1 MYKDIRLHGSLE
13 NSIEYYAV
21 AAGVDAHKRYF
32 FNLDQSTESEL
43 RFFSANNEFVI
54 GTKGITHR
62 GNGGSFCEY
71 MFGVDQPLTDMA
83 KGDVIN
89 RLVLYG
95 THFDQ
100 KAGALRFSDRTD
112 GTLSY
117 DKIFFDG
124 NAVTN
129 YFFFL
134 HTEMNFGASVH
145 DQQEFILRNLGK
157 TLKRSL
163 AIGNSD
169 DNRIISDILGNI
181 GMDGIQLFLFKL
193 INTRHEEYRNA
204 FQTLYF
210 RSKRIA
216 DEEFAQLTDLAVRNG
231 IDRYQQERIR
241 IDVMYK
247 HPDNRRIVDE
257 YRNILCSCNIRGE
270 INRLENA
277 RLTRLKTLSVRN
289 KIPGALFY
297 TLDEL
302 LRKDRKLIETEESD
316 YISET
321 RQILEGLFFSERQI
335 ESHVDRE
342 DMLKLLHAKKMAAEH
357 RNHSFEEIL
366 LDASKA
372 CDENIRDGADIS
384 LLEEFSYIITYLD
397 RYDTTSQ
404 VINQL
409 AFMENVRISEEML
422 RSILGNKKEF
432 DTLKPSLFNSL
443 FIDGIL
449 ENKYLG
455 NYGRKKLSTLVRGLD
470 DVESGKRLSGDV
482 LDQLQAIDR
491 EEQLFLILL
500 RHVRERIRNFYSK
513 FNTKAD
519 QAALK
524 REVTDELQAKK
535 LLKGEINSDLFSETI
550 LAIQKEA
557 IYLHNL
563 LPLIIAE
570 KDISLRE
577 DFLDNSGLDR
587 FYVEELELEYF
598 ELNGLPLDDLYQI
611 RKGLN

>member
-1 MYKDIRLHGSLE
+1 MYKDIRLHGSHE
-13 NSIEYYAV
+13 NRIEYYAV

-32 FNLDQSTESEL
+32 FNLDHSSDEEL

-54 GTKGITHR
+54 GSHGIRHS

-89 RLVLYG
+89 RLVMYG

-100 KAGALRFSDRTD
+100 KTGSLKFSDRTE
-112 GTLSY
+112 GSLSY

-134 HTEMNFGASVH
+134 HTEALGPSVKE
-145 DQQEFILRNLGK
+145 QQELILRRLGK
-157 TLKRSL
+157 SLKRSL
-163 AIGNSD
+163 AIGGGD
-169 DNRIISDILGNI
+169 DNRIIADILAS
-181 GMDGIQLFLFKL
+181 MGIPEVQFFLFKL

-216 DEEFAQLTDLAVRNG
+216 DDEFAQLTELALRNE

-302 LRKDRKLIETEESD
+302 LRKDRKLVEMEESD

-321 RQILEGLFFSERQI
+321 RQILEGLFFGERQI
-335 ESHVDRE
+335 ESRVDRE
-342 DMLKLLHAKKMAAEH
+342 DMLKLLHAKKKAAEH

-432 DTLKPSLFNSL
+432 DSLKPSLFNSL

-455 NYGRKKLSTLVRGLD
+455 NYGRKKLNTLVRGLE
-470 DVESGKRLSGDV
+470 DVETGKRLSAEV
-482 LDQLQAIDR
+482 LDQLQTIDR
-491 EEQLFLILL
+491 EEQLFLLL
-500 RHVRERIRNFYSK
+500 LCHVRERIRNFYSK
-513 FNTKAD
+513 FTTKAD
-519 QAALK
+519 QIALK
-524 REVTDELQAKK
+524 REVTDELHAKK
-535 LLKGEINSDLFSETI
+535 RLKGEISNDLFNEIILTI
-550 LAIQKEA
+550 HKEA

-563 LPLIIAE
+563 LPNIISG

-598 ELNGLPLDDLYQI
+598 ELNSLPLDELYQI

>member
-13 NSIEYYAV
+13 NEIEYYAI

-32 FNLDQSTESEL
+32 FNLDQSNDAEL
-43 RFFSANNEFVI
+43 RFFSTNNEFVI
-54 GTKGITHR
+54 NQQGIKHR

-95 THFDQ
+95 THYDQ
-100 KAGALRFSDRTD
+100 KAGVLRFSDRTD
-112 GTLSY
+112 GTLTY

-134 HTEMNFGASVH
+134 HSDSLNEAVKK
-145 DQQEFILRNLGK
+145 QQELILRRLGK
-157 TLKRSL
+157 ILKRSI
-163 AIGNSD
+163 AIGNGD
-169 DNRIISDILGNI
+169 DNKIIAEINSSAALEDL
-181 GMDGIQLFLFKL
+181 QLFLFKL
-193 INTRHEEYRNA
+193 TNTRHELYRNA

-210 RSKRIA
+210 RAKRIA
-216 DEEFAQLTDLAVRNG
+216 DDDFAQLAELAQLNH

-241 IDVMYK
+241 IDVMYR

-257 YRNILCSCNIRGE
+257 YRNILCTCNLRGE
-270 INRLENA
+270 INSLDNA

-302 LRKDRKLIETEESD
+302 LRKDRKLVEISESD

-321 RQILEGLFFSERQI
+321 RQILEGLFFGERQI
-335 ESHVDRE
+335 ESHVDRD
-342 DMLKLLHAKKMAAEH
+342 DMLKLLHAKKESSEH
-357 RNHSFEEIL
+357 RNHTFEELL

-409 AFMENVRISEEML
+409 AFMENIRISEDML

-432 DTLKPSLFNSL
+432 DALQHNLFTTL
-443 FIDGIL
+443 FIEGVL

-455 NYGRKKLSTLVRGLD
+455 NYGRRKLNTLVRGLEEIEAGG
-470 DVESGKRLSGDV
+470 VKSPEV
-482 LDQLQAIDR
+482 IEQLKAIDR
-491 EEQLFLILL
+491 EEQIFLILL
-500 RHVRERIRNFYSK
+500 QHVRERIRNFYSK
-513 FNTKAD
+513 FTTKAD
-519 QAALK
+519 QQILK
-524 REVTDELQAKK
+524 RELTDELLSKK
-535 LLKGEINSDLFSETI
+535 LIKGEINNELFSETI
-550 LAIQKEA
+550 LTIQKEA

-563 LPLIIAE
+563 LPQIIAE
-570 KDISLRE
+570 KSISLRE

-598 ELNGLPLDDLYQI
+598 ELNDLPLDDLYQI

>member
-1 MYKDIRLHGSLE
+1 MYKDIRLHGSLG
-13 NSIEYYAV
+13 NCIEYYAI

-32 FNLDQSTESEL
+32 FNLDQSSESEL

-54 GTKGITHR
+54 GKQGISHR
-62 GNGGSFCEY
+62 GNGGSCCEY

-89 RLVLYG
+89 RLVMYG

-100 KAGALRFSDRTD
+100 KAGALKFTDRTD

-124 NAVTN
+124 NAVAN

-134 HTEMNFGASVH
+134 HADNFAPTVRE
-145 DQQEFILRNLGK
+145 QQEIILRRLGK

-163 AIGNSD
+163 AIGGGD
-169 DNRIISDILGNI
+169 DNRIISDILSSI
-181 GMDGIQLFLFKL
+181 GLSGVQLFLFKL

-204 FQTLYF
+204 FQALYF
-210 RSKRIA
+210 RNKRIA
-216 DEEFAQLTDLAVRNG
+216 DDEFAQLTELATRNE

-257 YRNILCSCNIRGE
+257 YRNILCSCNIKGE

-302 LRKDRKLIETEESD
+302 LRKDRKLVETEESE

-335 ESHVDRE
+335 ESRVDRE
-342 DMLKLLHAKKMAAEH
+342 DMLKLLQAKKKAAEH

-432 DTLKPSLFNSL
+432 DNLRPNLFNSL
-443 FIDGIL
+443 FIDGIM

-455 NYGRKKLSTLVRGLD
+455 KYGRKKLATLVQGLE
-470 DVESGKRLSGDV
+470 DVEAGRRLSADI

-491 EEQLFLILL
+491 EEQLFVVLL

-519 QAALK
+519 QVALK
-524 REVTDELQAKK
+524 REVTEELHTKK
-535 LLKGEINSDLFSETI
+535 LLKGEINGDLFNETI
-550 LAIQKEA
+550 LTIQKEA

-563 LPLIIAE
+563 LPQIIAE

>member
-13 NSIEYYAV
+13 NRIEYYAI

-32 FNLDQSTESEL
+32 FNVDQSSDEEI
-43 RFFSANNEFVI
+43 RFFSASNEFVI
-54 GTKGITHR
+54 GRHGIIHR

-89 RLVLYG
+89 RLVMYG
-95 THFDQ
+95 THYDL
-100 KAGALRFSDRTD
+100 KTNTLRFGDRTD
-112 GTLSY
+112 GSLTY

-124 NAVTN
+124 NAVAN
-129 YFFFL
+129 YFFFV
-134 HTEMNFGASVH
+134 HTEHLGAAVKQ
-145 DQQEFILRNLGK
+145 QQELILRRIGK
-157 TLKRSL
+157 TLKRSV
-163 AIGNSD
+163 AIGNGD
-169 DNRIISDILGNI
+169 DNRIIADISANLAVPGV
-181 GMDGIQLFLFKL
+181 QLFLFKL
-193 INTRHEEYRNA
+193 ININHEEYRQA
-204 FQTLYF
+204 FQALYF
-210 RSKRIA
+210 RNKRIG
-216 DEEFAQLTDLAVRNG
+216 DDEFAHLTELAQRNN

-257 YRNILCSCNIRGE
+257 YRNILCTCNLRGE

-302 LRKDRKLIETEESD
+302 LRKDRKLVELQESD
-316 YISET
+316 YISAT
-321 RQILEGLFFSERQI
+321 RQILEGLFFGERQI

-342 DMLKLLHAKKMAAEH
+342 DMLKLLHAKKQAAEH
-357 RNHSFEEIL
+357 RNHTFEEIL

-409 AFMENVRISEEML
+409 AFMENIRISEEML

-432 DTLKPSLFNSL
+432 DSLSPSLFNAL
-443 FIDGIL
+443 FIDGVL
-449 ENKYLG
+449 DNKYLG
-455 NYGRKKLSTLVRGLD
+455 NYGRRKLVTLVKGL
-470 DVESGKRLSGDV
+470 EEIEAGTMQSHEV
-482 LDQLQAIDR
+482 LDQLKAIDR
-491 EEQLFLILL
+491 EEQLFLVLL
-500 RHVRERIRNFYSK
+500 HHVRERIRNFYSK
-513 FNTKAD
+513 FATKDD
-519 QAALK
+519 QNAL
-524 REVTDELQAKK
+524 RSEVTEELLAKK
-535 LLKGEINSDLFSETI
+535 LVKGDINSELFSETI
-550 LAIQKEA
+550 LTIQKEA

-563 LPLIIAE
+563 LPQIIVDKNIA
-570 KDISLRE
+570 LRE

-598 ELNGLPLDDLYQI
+598 ELNSLPLEDLYQI

>member
-1 MYKDIRLHGSLE
+1 MYKDIRLHGSL
-13 NSIEYYAV
+13 NNRIEYYAV

-32 FNLDQSTESEL
+32 FNLDQSNEGEL
-43 RFFSANNEFVI
+43 RFFSASNEFVI
-54 GTKGITHR
+54 RANGISHL

-89 RLVLYG
+89 RLVMYG
-95 THFDQ
+95 THYDQ
-100 KAGALRFSDRTD
+100 KSGSLKFGARTD
-112 GTLSY
+112 GSLTY
-117 DKIFFDG
+117 EKIFFDG
-124 NAVTN
+124 NAVSN
-129 YFFFL
+129 YFFFIHADSL
-134 HTEMNFGASVH
+134 SAAVTE
-145 DQQEFILRNLGK
+145 QQELILRRLGK
-157 TLKRSL
+157 FLKRSTDV
-163 AIGNSD
+163 ANGNE
-169 DNRIISDILGNI
+169 NRIITEMLASVGET
-181 GMDGIQLFLFKL
+181 GTQLFLFKL
-193 INTRHEEYRNA
+193 VNTRHEEYRDA

-210 RSKRIA
+210 RNKRIA
-216 DEEFAQLTDLAVRNG
+216 DEEFAQLTELANRND

-257 YRNILCSCNIRGE
+257 YRNILCSCNIKGE

-302 LRKDRKLIETEESD
+302 LRKDRKLVEMEESD

-321 RQILEGLFFSERQI
+321 RQILEGIFFSERQI
-335 ESHVDRE
+335 ESRVDRE
-342 DMLKLLHAKKMAAEH
+342 DMLKLLHAKKKAAEH
-357 RNHSFEEIL
+357 RNHAFEEIL

-397 RYDTTSQ
+397 RYDSTSQ

-409 AFMENVRISEEML
+409 AFMENIRISEEML

-432 DTLKPSLFNSL
+432 DSLRPNLFNTL

-455 NYGRKKLSTLVRGLD
+455 NYGRKKLVTLIRGLED
-470 DVESGKRLSGDV
+470 PELSSTEV
-482 LDQLQAIDR
+482 LEQLQAIDR
-491 EEQLFLILL
+491 DEQLFLVLL

-513 FNTKAD
+513 FTTRAD
-519 QAALK
+519 QSTLK
-524 REVTDELQAKK
+524 REVTEELQSKK
-535 LLKGEINSDLFSETI
+535 LIKGEINDELFNETI
-550 LAIQKEA
+550 LTIQKEA

-563 LPLIIAE
+563 LPLIITE
-570 KDISLRE
+570 KNIALRE

-598 ELNGLPLDDLYQI
+598 ELNGLPLEDLYQI

>member
-32 FNLDQSTESEL
+32 FNLDQSSESEL

-54 GTKGITHR
+54 GSQGISHR

-89 RLVLYG
+89 RLVMYG
-95 THFDQ
+95 THYDN
-100 KAGALRFSDRTD
+100 KAGALKFGDRTD
-112 GTLSY
+112 GTLSH

-134 HTEMNFGASVH
+134 HTDTLSPSIQE
-145 DQQEFILRNLGK
+145 QQETILRRLGK
-157 TLKRSL
+157 ALKRSL
-163 AIGNSD
+163 AIGNGN
-169 DNRIISDILGNI
+169 DNRIISEILGNI
-181 GMDGIQLFLFKL
+181 DMQGVQLFLFKL
-193 INTRHEEYRNA
+193 INTRHEEYRNL
-204 FQTLYF
+204 FQSLYF

-216 DEEFAQLTDLAVRNG
+216 DEEFALLTDLATRNN

-257 YRNILCSCNIRGE
+257 YRNILCSCNIKGE

-302 LRKDRKLIETEESD
+302 LRKDRKMVETEESD

-342 DMLKLLHAKKMAAEH
+342 DMLKLLHAKKMATEH
-357 RNHSFEEIL
+357 RNHGFEEIL

-409 AFMENVRISEEML
+409 AFMENVRISEEMI

-432 DTLKPSLFNSL
+432 DSLRQNLFNGL
-443 FIDGIL
+443 FIDGIM

-455 NYGRKKLSTLVRGLD
+455 NYGRKKLVTLVRGLD
-470 DVESGKRLSGDV
+470 DVEGGRRLSADV
-482 LDQLQAIDR
+482 LDQLLAIDR

-513 FNTKAD
+513 FNTRAD

-524 REVTDELQAKK
+524 REVTDELHAKK
-535 LLKGEINSDLFSETI
+535 LLKGEINNELFNETI
-550 LAIQKEA
+550 LTIQKEA

-563 LPLIIAE
+563 LPQIIAE

>member
-32 FNLDQSTESEL
+32 FNLDQSSESEL

-54 GTKGITHR
+54 GTQGIRHR

-89 RLVLYG
+89 RLVMYG
-95 THFDQ
+95 THYDK
-100 KAGALRFSDRTD
+100 KAGTLKFGDRTD

-134 HTEMNFGASVH
+134 HTDTLAPSVRE
-145 DQQEFILRNLGK
+145 QQEIILRRLGK

-163 AIGNSD
+163 AIGNGD
-169 DNRIISDILGNI
+169 DNSIITDILRTIDMEGV
-181 GMDGIQLFLFKL
+181 QLFLFKL
-193 INTRHEEYRNA
+193 INTRHEEYRNL
-204 FQTLYF
+204 FQSLYF

-216 DEEFAQLTDLAVRNG
+216 DDEFALLTDLAVRNG

-257 YRNILCSCNIRGE
+257 YRNILCSCNIKGE

-302 LRKDRKLIETEESD
+302 LRKDRKMVETEESD

-357 RNHSFEEIL
+357 RNHGFEEIL

-432 DTLKPSLFNSL
+432 DTLRTNLFNSL

-455 NYGRKKLSTLVRGLD
+455 NYGRKKLITLVRGLE
-470 DVESGKRLSGDV
+470 DVETGRRLSADV

-519 QAALK
+519 QATLK
-524 REVTDELQAKK
+524 REVTDELHAKK
-535 LLKGEINSDLFSETI
+535 LLKGEVNNELFNETI
-550 LAIQKEA
+550 LTIQKEA

-563 LPLIIAE
+563 LPQIIAE

-598 ELNGLPLDDLYQI
+598 ELNGLPLEDLYQI

>member
-13 NSIEYYAV
+13 NRVEYYSI

-32 FNLDQSTESEL
+32 FNVDQSSDEEL
-43 RFFSANNEFVI
+43 RFFSANNEFI
-54 GTKGITHR
+54 ISRHGISHR

-89 RLVLYG
+89 RLVMYG
-95 THFDQ
+95 THFDS
-100 KAGALRFSDRTD
+100 KNSSLRFSDRTD
-112 GTLSY
+112 GTLTY
-117 DKIFFDG
+117 EKIFFDG

-129 YFFFL
+129 YFFFV
-134 HTEMNFGASVH
+134 HTQALGETVRE
-145 DQQEFILRNLGK
+145 QQELILRRLGK
-157 TLKRSL
+157 ILKRSV
-163 AIGNSD
+163 AIGNGD
-169 DNRIISDILGNI
+169 DNRIIAEIIAHFDIEDL
-181 GMDGIQLFLFKL
+181 QLFLFKL
-193 INTRHEEYRNA
+193 VNTRHEEYHNA
-204 FQTLYF
+204 FQALYF
-210 RSKRIA
+210 RNKRIA
-216 DEEFAQLTDLAVRNG
+216 DEEFAHLTKLAQCND

-257 YRNILCSCNIRGE
+257 YRNILCSCNIKGE

-302 LRKDRKLIETEESD
+302 LRKDRKLVELEESD

-321 RQILEGLFFSERQI
+321 RQILEGLFFGERQI
-335 ESHVDRE
+335 ESRVNSE
-342 DMLKLLHAKKMAAEH
+342 DMLKILHAKKKASEH
-357 RNHSFEEIL
+357 RNHTFEELL

-409 AFMENVRISEEML
+409 AFMENIRISEEML

-432 DTLKPSLFNSL
+432 DTLQPELFNTL
-443 FIDGIL
+443 FIDGVL
-449 ENKYLG
+449 DNKYLG
-455 NYGRKKLSTLVRGLD
+455 NYGRRKLTTLMHGMEEL
-470 DVESGKRLSGDV
+470 EAGTLKSPEV
-482 LDQLQAIDR
+482 LDQLKAIDR
-491 EEQLFLILL
+491 EEQLFLVLL

-513 FNTKAD
+513 FTTKAD
-519 QAALK
+519 QLALK
-524 REVTDELQAKK
+524 REIIEELTAKK
-535 LLKGEINSDLFSETI
+535 LLKDDINNELFSETI
-550 LAIQKEA
+550 LTIQKEA

-563 LPLIIAE
+563 LPQIIAE
-570 KDISLRE
+570 KNIYLRE

-598 ELNGLPLDDLYQI
+598 ELNELPLDDLYQI

>member
-21 AAGVDAHKRYF
+21 AAGVDAHRRYF
-32 FNLDQSTESEL
+32 FNLDQSSESEL

-54 GTKGITHR
+54 GTTGITHR

-89 RLVLYG
+89 RLVMYG
-95 THFDQ
+95 THYDK
-100 KAGALRFSDRTD
+100 KAGTLRFGDRTD
-112 GTLSY
+112 GTLTY

-134 HTEMNFGASVH
+134 HADSLSPSVQE
-145 DQQEFILRNLGK
+145 QQEIILRRLGK

-163 AIGNSD
+163 AIGNGD
-169 DNRIISDILGNI
+169 DNRIISEILGTI
-181 GMDGIQLFLFKL
+181 AMEGVQLFLFKL
-193 INTRHEEYRNA
+193 INTRHEEYRNL
-204 FQTLYF
+204 FQSLYF

-216 DEEFAQLTDLAVRNG
+216 DEEFAILTELAVRNN

-257 YRNILCSCNIRGE
+257 YRNILCSCNIKGE

-302 LRKDRKLIETEESD
+302 LRKDRKMVETEESD

-335 ESHVDRE
+335 ESRVDRE
-342 DMLKLLHAKKMAAEH
+342 DMLKLLHAKKLAAEH
-357 RNHSFEEIL
+357 RNHGFEEIL

-409 AFMENVRISEEML
+409 AFMENVRISEEMI
-422 RSILGNKKEF
+422 RSLLGNKKEF
-432 DTLKPSLFNSL
+432 DALRADLFNNL

-455 NYGRKKLSTLVRGLD
+455 NYGRKKLVTLVRGLD
-470 DVESGKRLSGDV
+470 DVEAGRRLSTDV
-482 LDQLQAIDR
+482 LDQLLAIDR

-513 FNTKAD
+513 FNTKDD

-524 REVTDELQAKK
+524 REVTDELQARK
-535 LLKGEINSDLFSETI
+535 LLKGEINNELFSETI

-563 LPLIIAE
+563 LPQIIAE
-570 KDISLRE
+570 KNISLRE

>member
-13 NSIEYYAV
+13 NKIEYYAI

-32 FNLDQSTESEL
+32 FNLDQSSDAEL
-43 RFFSANNEFVI
+43 RFFSTNNEFVI
-54 GTKGITHR
+54 DQQGIKHR

-89 RLVLYG
+89 RLVMYG
-95 THFDQ
+95 THYDL
-100 KAGALRFSDRTD
+100 KAGTLRFSERTD
-112 GTLSY
+112 GTLTY

-129 YFFFL
+129 YFFFIHSNSL
-134 HTEMNFGASVH
+134 NESVKE
-145 DQQEFILRNLGK
+145 QQELILRRLGK
-157 TLKRSL
+157 ILKRSV
-163 AIGNSD
+163 AIGNGD
-169 DNRIISDILGNI
+169 DNRIITEINNNAVLEDL
-181 GMDGIQLFLFKL
+181 QLFLFKL
-193 INTRHEEYRNA
+193 TNTRHEIYRNA
-204 FQTLYF
+204 FQALYF
-210 RSKRIA
+210 RTKRIA
-216 DEEFAQLTDLAVRNG
+216 DEEFAELSELAQRND

-257 YRNILCSCNIRGE
+257 YRNILCTCNLRGE
-270 INRLENA
+270 INRLDNA

-302 LRKDRKLIETEESD
+302 LRKDRKLVEISESD

-321 RQILEGLFFSERQI
+321 RQILEGLFFGERQI
-335 ESHVDRE
+335 ESHVDRD
-342 DMLKLLHAKKMAAEH
+342 DMLKLLHAKKESSEH
-357 RNHSFEEIL
+357 RNHTFEELL

-409 AFMENVRISEEML
+409 AFMENIRIGEDML

-432 DTLKPSLFNSL
+432 DALKNNLFHSL
-443 FIDGIL
+443 FIEGVL

-455 NYGRKKLSTLVRGLD
+455 NYGRRKLNTLVRGLED
-470 DVESGKRLSGDV
+470 IESGAIKSPEV
-482 LDQLQAIDR
+482 IEQLKAIDR
-491 EEQLFLILL
+491 EEQIFLILL
-500 RHVRERIRNFYSK
+500 QHVRERIRNFYSK
-513 FNTKAD
+513 FTTKAD
-519 QAALK
+519 QQILK
-524 REVTDELQAKK
+524 RELTDELLAKK
-535 LLKGEINSDLFSETI
+535 LIKGEINNELFNETI
-550 LAIQKEA
+550 MTIQKEA

-563 LPLIIAE
+563 LPQIIAE
-570 KDISLRE
+570 KSISLRE

-598 ELNGLPLDDLYQI
+598 ELNELPLDDLYQI

>member
-13 NSIEYYAV
+13 NKIEYYAI

-32 FNLDQSTESEL
+32 FNLDQSSDAEL
-43 RFFSANNEFVI
+43 RFFSTNNELVI
-54 GTKGITHR
+54 DQQGIKHR

-95 THFDQ
+95 THYDQ

-112 GTLSY
+112 GSLTY

-129 YFFFL
+129 YFFFI
-134 HTEMNFGASVH
+134 HSSSFNEAVKK
-145 DQQEFILRNLGK
+145 QQELILRRLGK
-157 TLKRSL
+157 ILKRSI
-163 AIGNSD
+163 AIGNGD
-169 DNRIISDILGNI
+169 DNRIIAEISANIALG
-181 GMDGIQLFLFKL
+181 DLQLFLFKL
-193 INTRHEEYRNA
+193 TNTRHELYRNA

-210 RSKRIA
+210 RTKRIA
-216 DEEFAQLTDLAVRNG
+216 DDEFAQLSELALIND

-257 YRNILCSCNIRGE
+257 YRNILCTCNLRGE
-270 INRLENA
+270 INRLDNA

-302 LRKDRKLIETEESD
+302 LRKDRKLVEISESD

-321 RQILEGLFFSERQI
+321 RQILEGLFFGDRQI

-342 DMLKLLHAKKMAAEH
+342 DMLKLLRAKKESSEH
-357 RNHSFEEIL
+357 RNHTFEELL

-409 AFMENVRISEEML
+409 AFMENIRIGEDML

-432 DTLKPSLFNSL
+432 DALQHNLFNTL
-443 FIDGIL
+443 FIEGVL

-455 NYGRKKLSTLVRGLD
+455 NYGRRKLNTLVRGLEEI
-470 DVESGKRLSGDV
+470 ESGDIKSPEV
-482 LDQLQAIDR
+482 IEQLKAIDR
-491 EEQLFLILL
+491 EEQIFIILL
-500 RHVRERIRNFYSK
+500 QHVRERIRNFYSK
-513 FNTKAD
+513 FTTKAD
-519 QAALK
+519 QQTLK
-524 REVTDELQAKK
+524 RELTDELIAKK
-535 LLKGEINSDLFSETI
+535 LISGEINDELFSETI
-550 LAIQKEA
+550 LTIQKEA

-563 LPLIIAE
+563 LPQIIAE
-570 KDISLRE
+570 RSVSLRE

-598 ELNGLPLDDLYQI
+598 ELNDLPLDDLYQI

>member
-13 NSIEYYAV
+13 NRIEYYAV

-32 FNLDQSTESEL
+32 FNVDQSSEAEL
-43 RFFSANNEFVI
+43 RFFSASNEFVI
-54 GTKGITHR
+54 GQHGIKHR

-89 RLVLYG
+89 RLVMYG
-95 THFDQ
+95 THYDQ
-100 KAGALRFSDRTD
+100 KSSSLRFGDRTD
-112 GTLSY
+112 GSLTY
-117 DKIFFDG
+117 EKIFFDG

-129 YFFFL
+129 YFFFI
-134 HTEMNFGASVH
+134 HAEDFAAAIKE
-145 DQQEFILRNLGK
+145 QQELILRRVGK
-157 TLKRSL
+157 TLKRSI
-163 AIGNSD
+163 AIGNGD
-169 DNRIISDILGNI
+169 DNRIISDIIANLGLT
-181 GMDGIQLFLFKL
+181 GIQLFLFKL
-193 INTRHEEYRNA
+193 VNINHDEYRSA
-204 FQTLYF
+204 FQTLYL
-210 RSKRIA
+210 RNKRIA
-216 DEEFAQLTDLAVRNG
+216 DDEFAQLTELATRND

-302 LRKDRKLIETEESD
+302 LRKDRKLVELEESD
-316 YISET
+316 YISAT
-321 RQILEGLFFSERQI
+321 RQILEGLFFGERQI
-335 ESHVDRE
+335 ESRVDRE

-357 RNHSFEEIL
+357 RNHTFEEIL

-409 AFMENVRISEEML
+409 AFMENIRISEEML

-432 DTLKPSLFNSL
+432 DALSPNLFNTL
-443 FIDGIL
+443 FIDGVL
-449 ENKYLG
+449 DNKYLG
-455 NYGRKKLSTLVRGLD
+455 NYGRRKLITLVKGLEEI
-470 DVESGKRLSGDV
+470 ESGAGQSHEV
-482 LDQLQAIDR
+482 LDRLKAIDR
-491 EEQLFLILL
+491 EEQLFLVLL
-500 RHVRERIRNFYSK
+500 HHVRERIRNFYSK
-513 FNTKAD
+513 FATKAD
-519 QAALK
+519 QDALR
-524 REVTDELQAKK
+524 REVAEELLTKK
-535 LLKGEINSDLFSETI
+535 LIKGEINSDLFSETI
-550 LAIQKEA
+550 LTIQKEA

-563 LPLIIAE
+563 LPQIIAD
-570 KDISLRE
+570 KNIALRE

-598 ELNGLPLDDLYQI
+598 ELNGLPLEDLYQI

>member
-13 NSIEYYAV
+13 NRIEYYAV

-32 FNLDQSTESEL
+32 FNLDQSSESEL

-54 GTKGITHR
+54 GRQGITHR

-89 RLVLYG
+89 RLVMYG
-95 THFDQ
+95 THIDQ
-100 KAGALRFSDRTD
+100 KAGTLRFSNRTD
-112 GTLSY
+112 GSLSY

-134 HTEMNFGASVH
+134 HSEEFASSIQE
-145 DQQEFILRNLGK
+145 QQEVILRRLGK

-169 DNRIISDILGNI
+169 DNRIIADILGNMGI
-181 GMDGIQLFLFKL
+181 DGVQLFLFKL
-193 INTRHEEYRNA
+193 INNRHEEYRNA
-204 FQTLYF
+204 FQNLYF

-216 DEEFAQLTDLAVRNG
+216 DDEFAQLTELASRNG

-302 LRKDRKLIETEESD
+302 LRKDRKLVETEESD

-321 RQILEGLFFSERQI
+321 RQILEGIFFSERQI
-335 ESHVDRE
+335 ESRVDRE
-342 DMLKLLHAKKMAAEH
+342 DMLKLLHAKKLAAEH

-432 DTLKPSLFNSL
+432 DTLRQNLFNNL
-443 FIDGIL
+443 FIDGVM

-455 NYGRKKLSTLVRGLD
+455 KYGRKKLATLVQGLED
-470 DVESGKRLSGDV
+470 IEAGRRLSADV
-482 LDQLQAIDR
+482 LEQLQAIDR
-491 EEQLFLILL
+491 EEQLFLVLM
-500 RHVRERIRNFYSK
+500 RHIRERIRNFYSK
-513 FNTKAD
+513 FNTKDD
-519 QAALK
+519 QITLK
-524 REVTDELQAKK
+524 REVEDELHSKK
-535 LLKGEINSDLFSETI
+535 LLKGQINNDLFYETI
-550 LAIQKEA
+550 LTIQKEA

-563 LPLIIAE
+563 LPQIIAE

-598 ELNGLPLDDLYQI
+598 ELNGLPLEDLYQI

>member
-13 NSIEYYAV
+13 NKIEYYAI

-32 FNLDQSTESEL
+32 FNLDQSSDAEL
-43 RFFSANNEFVI
+43 RFFSTNNEFLI
-54 GTKGITHR
+54 DQQGIKHR

-95 THFDQ
+95 THYDQ

-112 GTLSY
+112 GTLTY

-134 HTEMNFGASVH
+134 HSNSLNETVKE
-145 DQQEFILRNLGK
+145 QQELILRRLGK
-157 TLKRSL
+157 TLKRSI
-163 AIGNSD
+163 AIGHGD
-169 DNRIISDILGNI
+169 DNRIIEEINTHAALEDL
-181 GMDGIQLFLFKL
+181 QLFLFKL
-193 INTRHEEYRNA
+193 TNTRHELYRNA
-204 FQTLYF
+204 FQNLYF
-210 RSKRIA
+210 RTKRIA
-216 DEEFAQLTDLAVRNG
+216 DEEFAQLSDLALRND

-257 YRNILCSCNIRGE
+257 YRNILCTCNLRGE
-270 INRLENA
+270 INSLDNA

-302 LRKDRKLIETEESD
+302 LRKDRKLVEISESD

-321 RQILEGLFFSERQI
+321 RQILEGLFFGERQI

-342 DMLKLLHAKKMAAEH
+342 DMLKLLHAKKESSEH
-357 RNHSFEEIL
+357 RNHTFEELL

-409 AFMENVRISEEML
+409 AFMENIKIGEDML

-432 DTLKPSLFNSL
+432 DALQHNLFNTL
-443 FIDGIL
+443 FIEGVLD
-449 ENKYLG
+449 NKYLG
-455 NYGRKKLSTLVRGLD
+455 NYGRRKLITLVRGMEEIEAG
-470 DVESGKRLSGDV
+470 VVKSPEV
-482 LDQLQAIDR
+482 LEQLKAIDR
-491 EEQLFLILL
+491 EEQIFLILL
-500 RHVRERIRNFYSK
+500 QHVRERIRNFYSK
-513 FNTKAD
+513 FTTKAD
-519 QAALK
+519 QQILK
-524 REVTDELQAKK
+524 RELTDELLSKK
-535 LLKGEINSDLFSETI
+535 LIKGEINNELFSETI
-550 LAIQKEA
+550 LTIQKEA

-563 LPLIIAE
+563 LPQIIAE
-570 KDISLRE
+570 KSISLRE

-598 ELNGLPLDDLYQI
+598 ELNELPLDDLYQI

>member
-13 NSIEYYAV
+13 NRIEYYAV

-32 FNLDQSTESEL
+32 FNLDQSSESEL
-43 RFFSANNEFVI
+43 RFFSASNEFVI
-54 GTKGITHR
+54 GSRGITHR

-89 RLVLYG
+89 RLVMYG
-95 THFDQ
+95 THIDQ
-100 KAGALRFSDRTD
+100 KAGTLRFSNRTD
-112 GTLSY
+112 GALSY

-134 HTEMNFGASVH
+134 HSDEFASSTQE
-145 DQQEFILRNLGK
+145 QQEKILRRLGK
-157 TLKRSL
+157 TLKRSQ
-163 AIGNSD
+163 AIGNGD
-169 DNRIISDILGNI
+169 DNRIIADILGTI
-181 GMDGIQLFLFKL
+181 GIDGVQLFLFKL
-193 INTRHEEYRNA
+193 VNNRHEEYRNA

-210 RSKRIA
+210 RNKRIA
-216 DEEFAQLTDLAVRNG
+216 DDEFAHLTELANRNE

-302 LRKDRKLIETEESD
+302 LRKDRKLVETEESD

-321 RQILEGLFFSERQI
+321 RQILEGIFFSERQI
-335 ESHVDRE
+335 ESRVDRD
-342 DMLKLLHAKKMAAEH
+342 DMLKLLHAKKLAAEH
-357 RNHSFEEIL
+357 RNHTFEEIL

-422 RSILGNKKEF
+422 RSLLGNKKEF
-432 DTLKPSLFNSL
+432 DTLRQNLFNNL
-443 FIDGIL
+443 FIDGVM

-455 NYGRKKLSTLVRGLD
+455 KYGRKKLITLVQGLED
-470 DVESGKRLSGDV
+470 IEEGKRLSADV
-482 LDQLQAIDR
+482 LEQLQAIDR
-491 EEQLFLILL
+491 EEQLFLVLM
-500 RHVRERIRNFYSK
+500 RHIRERIRNFYSK
-513 FNTKAD
+513 FNTRDD
-519 QAALK
+519 QIALK
-524 REVTDELQAKK
+524 REVEDELHGKK
-535 LLKGEINSDLFSETI
+535 LLKGPINNDLFTETI
-550 LAIQKEA
+550 LTIQKEA

-563 LPLIIAE
+563 LPQIIAE

-587 FYVEELELEYF
+587 FYVEELEMEYF

>member
-1 MYKDIRLHGSLE
+1 MYKDIRLHGALE
-13 NSIEYYAV
+13 NRIEYYAI

-32 FNLDQSTESEL
+32 FNLDQSSDAEL
-43 RFFSANNEFVI
+43 RFFSKHNEFVI
-54 GTKGITHR
+54 DQHGVRHR

-95 THFDQ
+95 THYDQ
-100 KAGALRFSDRTD
+100 KAGILRFSDRTD
-112 GTLSY
+112 GTLTY

-134 HTEMNFGASVH
+134 HSGSLNEAVKE
-145 DQQEFILRNLGK
+145 QQELILRRLGK
-157 TLKRSL
+157 VLKRSI
-163 AIGNSD
+163 AIGNGD
-169 DNRIISDILGNI
+169 DNRIIAEISANAALDDL
-181 GMDGIQLFLFKL
+181 QLFLFKL
-193 INTRHEEYRNA
+193 TNTRHDMYRNA
-204 FQTLYF
+204 FQNLYF
-210 RSKRIA
+210 RTKRIA
-216 DEEFAQLTDLAVRNG
+216 DEEFAQLNKLALEHN

-241 IDVMYK
+241 IDVMYR

-257 YRNILCSCNIRGE
+257 YRNILCTCNLRGE
-270 INRLENA
+270 ISSLDNA

-302 LRKDRKLIETEESD
+302 LRKDRKLVEVSESD

-321 RQILEGLFFSERQI
+321 RQILEGLFFGERQI

-342 DMLKLLHAKKMAAEH
+342 DMLKLLRAKKASSEH
-357 RNHSFEEIL
+357 RNHTFEELL

-409 AFMENVRISEEML
+409 AFMENIKISEDML

-432 DTLKPSLFNSL
+432 DALQPNLFNSL
-443 FIDGIL
+443 FIEGVL

-455 NYGRKKLSTLVRGLD
+455 NYGRRKLTTLVRGLEGIEAG
-470 DVESGKRLSGDV
+470 VSKSAEV
-482 LDQLQAIDR
+482 IEQLKAIDR
-491 EEQLFLILL
+491 DEQIFLILL
-500 RHVRERIRNFYSK
+500 QHVRERIRNFYSK
-513 FNTKAD
+513 FTTKAD
-519 QAALK
+519 QQLLK
-524 REVTDELQAKK
+524 RELTDELLSKK
-535 LLKGEINSDLFSETI
+535 LIKGEINDELFNETI
-550 LAIQKEA
+550 LTIQKEA

-563 LPLIIAE
+563 LPQIIAE
-570 KDISLRE
+570 KSVSLRE

-598 ELNGLPLDDLYQI
+598 QLNDLPLDDLYQI

>member
-1 MYKDIRLHGSLE
+1 
-13 NSIEYYAV
+13 
-21 AAGVDAHKRYF
+21 
-32 FNLDQSTESEL
+32 
-43 RFFSANNEFVI
+43 
-54 GTKGITHR
+54 
-62 GNGGSFCEY
+62 
-71 MFGVDQPLTDMA
+71 MA

-95 THFDQ
+95 THYDQ
-100 KAGALRFSDRTD
+100 KAGTLRFSDRTD
-112 GTLSY
+112 GSLTY

-129 YFFFL
+129 YFFFIHL
-134 HTEMNFGASVH
+134 NNLSPHVKE
-145 DQQEFILRNLGK
+145 QQELILRRLGK
-157 TLKRSL
+157 SLKRSI
-163 AIGNSD
+163 AIGSGD
-169 DNRIISDILGNI
+169 DNTIINDIMAHI
-181 GMDGIQLFLFKL
+181 GAPDLQLFLFKL

-204 FQTLYF
+204 FQSLYF
-210 RSKRIA
+210 RNKRIA
-216 DEEFAQLTDLAVRNG
+216 DEEFAHLTEIAAKND

-247 HPDNRRIVDE
+247 HHDNRRIVDE
-257 YRNILCSCNIRGE
+257 YRNILCSCNIKGE

-302 LRKDRKLIETEESD
+302 LRKDRKLVELEESD

-321 RQILEGLFFSERQI
+321 RQILEGLFFGERQI
-335 ESHVDRE
+335 ESKVDRD
-342 DMLKLLHAKKMAAEH
+342 DMLKLLNAKKKATEH

-409 AFMENVRISEEML
+409 AFMENIRFSDDML

-432 DTLKPSLFNSL
+432 DSLRADLFNEL

-449 ENKYLG
+449 DNKYLG
-455 NYGRKKLSTLVRGLD
+455 NYGRRKLMTLVKGMEEL
-470 DVESGKRLSGDV
+470 ESGLIRSDEV
-482 LDQLQAIDR
+482 LEQLKAIDR
-491 EEQLFLILL
+491 EEQLFLVLIS
-500 RHVRERIRNFYSK
+500 HVRERIRNFYSK
-513 FNTKAD
+513 FSTKAD
-519 QAALK
+519 QIALK
-524 REVTDELQAKK
+524 KEVTEELLAKK
-535 LLKGEINSDLFSETI
+535 LIKGEINSELFSETI
-550 LAIQKEA
+550 LTIQKEA

-563 LPLIIAE
+563 LPQIIVE
-570 KDISLRE
+570 RDIALRE

-598 ELNGLPLDDLYQI
+598 ELNNLPLEELYQI
-611 RKGLN
+611 RKGLS

>member
-1 MYKDIRLHGSLE
+1 MYKDIRLHGSLD
-13 NSIEYYAV
+13 NRIEYYAV

-32 FNLDQSTESEL
+32 FNLDQSSESEL
-43 RFFSANNEFVI
+43 RFFSANNEFII
-54 GTKGITHR
+54 GTDGISHL

-89 RLVLYG
+89 RLIMYG
-95 THFDQ
+95 THYDQ
-100 KAGALRFSDRTD
+100 KSGSLKFSERTD
-112 GTLSY
+112 GSLTY
-117 DKIFFDG
+117 EKIFFDG

-129 YFFFL
+129 YFFFI
-134 HTEMNFGASVH
+134 HTDAFRPFVKE
-145 DQQEFILRNLGK
+145 QQELILRRLGK
-157 TLKRSL
+157 FLKRST
-163 AIGNSD
+163 AVGKGD
-169 DNRIISDILGNI
+169 DNRIIAEMLANTGEP
-181 GMDGIQLFLFKL
+181 GTQLFLFKL
-193 INTRHEEYRNA
+193 VNNRHEEYHDA
-204 FQTLYF
+204 FQTLYL
-210 RSKRIA
+210 RNKRIS
-216 DEEFAQLTDLAVRNG
+216 DEEFAHLTELANANG

-302 LRKDRKLIETEESD
+302 LRKDRKLVEMEESG

-321 RQILEGLFFSERQI
+321 RQILEGLFFGERQI
-335 ESHVDRE
+335 ESRVDRE
-342 DMLKLLHAKKMAAEH
+342 DMLKILQAKKKAAEH
-357 RNHSFEEIL
+357 RNHAFEEIL

-384 LLEEFSYIITYLD
+384 LLDEFSYIITYLD
-397 RYDTTSQ
+397 RYDSTSQ

-409 AFMENVRISEEML
+409 AFMENIRISEEML
-422 RSILGNKKEF
+422 RSIRGNKKEF
-432 DTLKPSLFNSL
+432 DALKPNLFNSL

-455 NYGRKKLSTLVRGLD
+455 NYGRKKLVTLIYGL
-470 DVESGKRLSGDV
+470 ENTELSSMEV
-482 LDQLQAIDR
+482 LEQLQAIDR
-491 EEQLFLILL
+491 DEQLFLLLL

-513 FNTKAD
+513 FATRAD
-519 QAALK
+519 QSSLK
-524 REVTDELQAKK
+524 REVTEELQAKK
-535 LLKGEINSDLFSETI
+535 LLKGELNDELFNETI
-550 LAIQKEA
+550 LTIQKEA

-563 LPLIIAE
+563 LPQIITDKNIA
-570 KDISLRE
+570 LRE

-587 FYVEELELEYF
+587 FYVEELEMEYF
-598 ELNGLPLDDLYQI
+598 ELNGLTLEDLYQI